1 MWYALG
7 HIEQPAPVIRKA
19 APVIRQVAPVVQK
32 PQPAALVAPRVMANP
47 APDIQVQTH
56 TVYTTQCR
64 PVPGYL
70 QKMVVIPAEYQVS
83 EITALHFL
91 ARKIGL
97 RFTHAGPNYALY
109 DTRVH
114 FGKSVTALQFIQS
127 VLNSYVPGVLFIRH
141 GTLTVENL
149 PPSYIKTEGAIQYQ

>member
-7 HIEQPAPVIRKA
+7 HIEQPAPA
-19 APVIRQVAPVVQK
+19 IRQVAPVMRK
-32 PQPAALVAPRVMANP
+32 PLPAARVAQPVRAKP
-47 APDIQVQTH
+47 AKAIQIQTR
-56 TVYTTQCR
+56 TVYATHCH

-70 QKMVVIPAEYQVS
+70 KKMVVIPAEYQVS

-91 ARKIGL
+91 AHKMGL
-97 RFTHAGPNYALY
+97 RFVHAGPDYALY

-149 PPSYIKTEGAIQYQ
+149 PPSYIKVRGAIQYQ